1 MRPSGAYSGGVKE
14 FAVYNVMRLLLLASW
29 VVIVI
34 GVWSLFSDEVPI
46 LWALIIAL
54 LGSGISSWFLL
65 RRQREALA
73 LRLQGGA
80 EKASS
85 KFEQM
90 RQPVDGDQP

>member
-1 MRPSGAYSGGVKE
+1 MGAAYSGGVKE